1 METDCKTDDGSEGCR
16 TVDLKYENI
25 ETETVPEVSMLSC
38 VKDEP
43 LISKHDKTYLR
54 GYVAHISSD
63 SLEYQEPT
71 FTSTFTATFN
81 NSVTFEFRIERK
93 FLV

>member
-1 METDCKTDDGSEGCR
+1 MKTDRKTDDGSEGCR

-43 LISKHDKTYLR
+43 LISEHD
-54 GYVAHISSD
+54 D
-63 SLEYQEPT
+63 
-71 FTSTFTATFN
+71 
-81 NSVTFEFRIERK
+81 
-93 FLV
+93 